1 MRVKLIGVSDDARKC
16 ESVAQAKHDIAPAKG
31 HSYSPWH
38 QIDTV
43 MLNKFDAFCVE
54 KKLLDPTFPRA
65 DKKR

>member
-1 MRVKLIGVSDDARKC
+1 MMRASPNPLPKQSMI
-16 ESVAQAKHDIAPAKG
+16 IAPAKG

-43 MLNKFDAFCVE
+43 MLNKFDALCVE

-65 DKKR
+65 DKKRS